1 MAAETMYLNVFFSS
15 SIYLSSWP
23 MPLHTWSPPKLCE
36 WVDKIFMNCTT
47 LRNYSDSSWYF
58 RFWKFFV
65 RIFSSCSL
73 GKAQENTCIQ
83 ELGTMTIL
91 VRYGGKTVR
100 EGFPKKS
107 CCSFGFCPDEGG
119 ALHAQIFWHLFL
131 RAFFVYFLQNAN
143 NLNFRLFFRL
153 YT

>member
-1 MAAETMYLNVFFSS
+1 
-15 SIYLSSWP
+15 

-36 WVDKIFMNCTT
+36 WVDKIFMKCTR
-47 LRNYSDSSWYF
+47 LRNYSDSFWYF

-91 VRYGGKTVR
+91 VRYDGKTVR
-100 EGFPKKS
+100 EGFPKKK
-107 CCSFGFCPDEGG
+107 
-119 ALHAQIFWHLFL
+119 L
-131 RAFFVYFLQNAN
+131 
-143 NLNFRLFFRL
+143 LFFWILSR
-153 YT
+153 